1 MCPGEGIN
9 VRVFGI
15 GSEIGASWREEL
27 PMKAPETEITM
38 GSLNFVSNFVIIQ
51 RLNVQE
57 LVNVF
62 VRDCTGG
69 RFKGKRGV
77 KVSAERRSNRIE
89 WIYGKSLVP
98 PPWTTEFGAQESMAF
113 VCLQMH
119 QVALDMSV
127 IRPHSDAAYTMSKR
141 RTWRKEAPR
150 QDHYLYPT
158 PSLYPSHTR
167 EGVSRFLFELVE
179 VRVEVEMKDKSGID
193 NEQKSESVSGSGSSL
208 GLRRFTTGTWT
219 TPECVEG
226 ADNAENDDDSFDGEE
241 LLD

>member
-62 VRDCTGG
+62 VRDW
-69 RFKGKRGV
+69 
-77 KVSAERRSNRIE
+77 IE

-113 VCLQMH
+113 
-119 QVALDMSV
+119 
-127 IRPHSDAAYTMSKR
+127 HSDAAYTMSKR